1 MLSYTCLK
9 FDIMD
14 VQLNRYF
21 KLSEFACKCGC
32 VMPRDVLSNVLLV
45 ATELEKLRIKMGTPI
60 IINSGYRCKAY
71 NTRVGGSSGSY
82 HMRGMA
88 VDIRSSAFA
97 ASYLFSVVKEQ
108 IGRKVLS
115 AGGLKQYSSFVHY
128 DIRGSLTLF

>member
-1 MLSYTCLK
+1 
-9 FDIMD
+9 MD

-45 ATELEKLRIKMGTPI
+45 ATELEKLRIKIGSPI
-60 IINSGYRCKAY
+60 IINSGYRCKTH
-71 NTRVGGSSGSY
+71 NTMVGGSPGSY

-88 VDIRSSAFA
+88 VDIKSNAFA
-97 ASYLFSVVKEQ
+97 SSYLFSVVKEQ
-108 IGRKVLS
+108 IGKKVLS
-115 AGGLKQYSSFVHY
+115 PGGLKRYGSFVHY

>member
-45 ATELEKLRIKMGTPI
+45 ATELEKLRIKMGAPI

-71 NTRVGGSSGSY
+71 NTRVGGSPGSY

-97 ASYLFSVVKEQ
+97 SSYLFSVVKEMV
-108 IGRKVLS
+108 GKKVLS